1 MALNTRKVLAAI
13 TLCAFA
19 AGCSSYRS
27 VSLPGTEPVD
37 VGEATPVVEAKTGQ
51 SARITLVSGE
61 VITGEVTAVTTDS
74 ITVGRPG
81 NYGMKKRTAA
91 ASEIARIEVEQST
104 RATNIVAIS
113 VAGVLAV
120 GAFIAASYGA
130 GAVAGLAGSN

>member
-1 MALNTRKVLAAI
+1 MDMAAA
-13 TLCAFA
+13 
-19 AGCSSYRS
+19 
-27 VSLPGTEPVD
+27 
-37 VGEATPVVEAKTGQ
+37 PVVETKTGQ

-104 RATNIVAIS
+104 RTTNIVAIT

-120 GAFIAASYGA
+120 GAFVAASYGA
-130 GAVAGLAGSN
+130 GMGAGLAGSN